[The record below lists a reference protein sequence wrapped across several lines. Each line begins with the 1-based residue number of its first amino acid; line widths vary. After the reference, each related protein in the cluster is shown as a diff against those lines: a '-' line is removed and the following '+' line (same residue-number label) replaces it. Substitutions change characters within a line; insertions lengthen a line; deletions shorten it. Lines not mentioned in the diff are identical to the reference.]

1 MPVITP
7 FASQV
12 ALLLLLLL
20 LVLVLLL
27 ILRLNG
33 HAGSLLHTEEKLEV
47 PPITWRPK
55 EGEAISTQ
63 IAFGHI
69 MFELAKVREP
79 NTPAPSAHEAATT
92 SRLSRKPRTRPLLA
106 D

>member
-12 ALLLLLLL
+12 VLL
-20 LVLVLLL
+20 LVLLLVLVPVLLL
-27 ILRLNG
+27 ILRLAEY

-79 NTPAPSAHEAATT
+79 NTPLALM
-92 SRLSRKPRTRPLLA
+92 RLP
-106 D
+106 